1 MYKLVIAEKPSVA
14 QSIASVIG
22 ADTRKDGYLEG
33 NGWLVSWCVGHLV
46 ELMMP
51 EDYEEKYGKWKKE
64 DLPIFPDTWKYTV
77 SSSTKKQFR
86 ILKDLMDRSDVDS
99 LVCATDAGR
108 EGELIFRLVYEQ
120 AGCRKP
126 FNRLW
131 ISSMEDQAI
140 RDGFTALK
148 PSAEYDA
155 LYQAALCRERAD
167 WLVGINATRLFSCL
181 YRQTLNV
188 GRVMTPTLAMV
199 VERDAE
205 IQNFVSEPFYTV
217 SLIADG
223 ITAVSEKFRERAD
236 AEKLLAVCRPGEIV
250 MITSF
255 QKSDRKENPPKLY
268 DLTTLQRDANRILGF
283 TAQQTLDYA
292 QSLYEKKLIT
302 YPRTDSRYLTEDM
315 KEKIPVLLE
324 QIARKSGITE
334 KITVRME
341 SVINSK
347 KVSDHH
353 AIIPTEYM
361 AAAYTGSL
369 SAGEKAVLDLITAR
383 FLSAPGNPC
392 CYTETKLELKKADVI
407 FTSKSRIVTDA
418 GWKAVEKQILGKD
431 ATPEKDEK
439 QEIPADSSLC
449 EGKNLTIQN
458 AEIKEG
464 RTEPKKH
471 FTEDTLL
478 SAMEKAGSGE
488 IPEEAERQGIGTPA
502 TRAGIIEKLVQ
513 KGFIERTGN
522 KKNKL
527 LLATDKGKS
536 LVSVVPDQIRSAS
549 LTADWEQKLLQVEK
563 KDYGSDRFMQ
573 EIRGMVTDLVRDNQ
587 NPQNQDLFRKKETKA
602 IGKCPVCGSD
612 VVEKRKGWF
621 CSNPDCRF
629 GLWADNRF
637 FASIGKSMTADLAE
651 KLLTGKP
658 VRLKKCRSRKTGN
671 TFDADV
677 TMQAGAD
684 GKPSFSLQFE
694 KGKWL

>member
-1 MYKLVIAEKPSVA
+1 VYKLVIAEKPSVA

-361 AAAYTGSL
+361 AAADTGSL

-407 FTSKSRIVTDA
+407 FTSKSRIVTDT

>member
-22 ADTRKDGYLEG
+22 ANARKDGYLEG

-51 EDYEEKYGKWKKE
+51 EDYEEKYGKWKME
-64 DLPIFPDTWKYTV
+64 DLPIFPENWKYTV

-86 ILKDLMDRSDVDS
+86 ILKDLMDRSDVES

-126 FNRLW
+126 FRRLW

-140 RDGFTALK
+140 RDGFAALK
-148 PSAEYDA
+148 LSEEYDA

-181 YRQTLNV
+181 YHQTLNV

-217 SLIADG
+217 SLSVDG
-223 ITAVSEKFRERAD
+223 ITAVSGKFKERGD
-236 AEKLLAVCRPGEIV
+236 AEKLLAACRPGDV
-250 MITSF
+250 VTITSL

-324 QIARKSGITE
+324 QVARKSGITE
-334 KITVRME
+334 KIPVRVE
-341 SVINSK
+341 SVINSR

-361 AAAYTGSL
+361 AASDTEEL
-369 SAGEKAVLDLITAR
+369 SAGEKSVLDLITAR

-392 CYTETKLELKKADVI
+392 CYTETKLELKKDDAV
-407 FTSKSRIVTDA
+407 FTSKSRIVTDS
-418 GWKAVEKQILGKD
+418 GWKAVEKRILGKD
-431 ATPEKDEK
+431 AAPEKEEK
-439 QEIPADSSLC
+439 QEIPADTSLC
-449 EGKNLTIQN
+449 EGMSLTIQN

-464 RTEPKKH
+464 KTEPKKH

-522 KKNKL
+522 NKNKL
-527 LLATDKGKS
+527 LLATEKGIN
-536 LVSVVPDQIRSAS
+536 LVSVVPDQIRSVS

-563 KDYGSDRFMQ
+563 KEYGSGPFMK
-573 EIRGMVTDLVRDNQ
+573 EIRGMVMDLVRDNQ
-587 NPQNQDLFRKKETKA
+587 NPKNQDLFRKAEDKV

-677 TMQAGAD
+677 TMLVGD
-684 GKPSFSLQFE
+684 GGKPSFNLQFE
-694 KGKWL
+694 KGKRL

>member
-361 AAAYTGSL
+361 AAADTGSL

-407 FTSKSRIVTDA
+407 FTSKSRIVTDT

>member
-22 ADTRKDGYLEG
+22 ANSRKDGYLEG

-51 EDYEEKYGKWKKE
+51 EDYEEKYGKWKME
-64 DLPIFPDTWKYTV
+64 DLPIFPENWKYTV

-86 ILKDLMDRSDVDS
+86 ILKDLMDRSDVES

-126 FNRLW
+126 FYRLW

-140 RDGFTALK
+140 RDGFSALR
-148 PSAEYDA
+148 SSEEYDA

-181 YRQTLNV
+181 YHQTLNV

-199 VERDAE
+199 VERETE
-205 IQNFVSEPFYTV
+205 IKNFVSEPFYTV
-217 SLIADG
+217 CIQADG
-223 ITAVSEKFRERAD
+223 ITAVSQKFKERQD
-236 AEKLLAVCRPGEIV
+236 AEMLLGSCRPGDPV
-250 MITSF
+250 TVTSL
-255 QKSDRKENPPKLY
+255 QKTERKENPPKLY

-302 YPRTDSRYLTEDM
+302 YPRTDSRYLTDDM
-315 KEKIPVLLE
+315 KEKIPVLVE
-324 QIARKSGITE
+324 QIAGKAEITE
-334 KITVRME
+334 IIPVRAE
-341 SVINSK
+341 SVINSR

-353 AIIPTEYM
+353 AIIPTETM
-361 AAAYTGSL
+361 ATADTDSL
-369 SAGEKAVLDLITAR
+369 PAGEKAILKLIIAK

-392 CYTETKLELKKADVI
+392 CYTETKLELRKGDAVFI
-407 FTSKSRIVTDA
+407 SKSRNVTDP
-418 GWKAVEKQILGKD
+418 GWKALEKQILGKD
-431 ATPEKDEK
+431 AAPDKEEK
-439 QEIPADSSLC
+439 QEIPADISLY

-464 RTEPKKH
+464 KTEPKKH

-522 KKNKL
+522 KKNNL
-527 LLATDKGKS
+527 LLATEKGS
-536 LVSVVPDQIRSAS
+536 NLVSVVPDQIKSAS
-549 LTADWEQKLLQVEK
+549 LTADWEQKLLKVEK
-563 KDYGSDRFMQ
+563 KEYGSEQFMQ
-573 EIRGMVTDLVRDNQ
+573 EIRGMVTDLVLDNQ
-587 NPQNQDLFRKKETKA
+587 NPQNQDLFRKEETKV

-612 VVEKRKGWF
+612 VTEKRKGWF
-621 CSNPDCRF
+621 CSNPDCHF

-637 FASIGKSMTADLAE
+637 FASIGKNMTSELAE
-651 KLLTGKP
+651 KLLTGKL

-677 TMQAGAD
+677 TMTIGDD
-684 GKPSFSLQFE
+684 GKPSFSLKFE
-694 KGKWL
+694 KEKR

>member
-1 MYKLVIAEKPSVA
+1 VYKLVIAEKPSVA

>member
-1 MYKLVIAEKPSVA
+1 VYKLVIAEKPSVA

-131 ISSMEDQAI
+131 ISSKEDQAI

-223 ITAVSEKFRERAD
+223 ITAVSEKFKERAD

-361 AAAYTGSL
+361 AAADTGSL

>member
-131 ISSMEDQAI
+131 ISSKEDQAI